1 MNNYENYLSNHLKAM
16 TDSKT
21 RENKKQWIS
30 YNYTKFLPDDKNSK
44 ILEIGPG
51 FGELLEFLIIDKNYN
66 NVKAVDLSQEVADFC
81 NAIKPGCTDKVD
93 DTIRYLK
100 NKPSKFN
107 MIFLFQVLEH
117 IPKKDV
123 VDFLSALRSS
133 LCEDGKIIIEVPNIA
148 NNVVGVYSF
157 FSDFTHE
164 VAYTEL
170 SLNYVLNVATF
181 SDIKIYE
188 LKVPL
193 ISVRRIIQACLQK
206 AVAVALLIIN
216 KIYLPSQKHCLSPT
230 IFAVVKK

>member
-1 MNNYENYLSNHLKAM
+1 MNSYENYLSNHLRVM

-21 RENKKQWIS
+21 RENKKHWIS
-30 YNYTKFLPDDKNSK
+30 YNYTKFLPNDKSAK

-51 FGELLEFLIIDKNYN
+51 FGELLEFLIIDNKYN
-66 NVKAVDLSQEVADFC
+66 NVRAVDLSQEVTDFC
-81 NAIKPGCTDKVD
+81 NAIKPGCAVKVD
-93 DTIRYLK
+93 DTISYLK
-100 NKPSKFN
+100 NNPSKFN

-123 VDFLSALRSS
+123 IDFLSALRSS
-133 LCEDGKIIIEVPNIA
+133 LCEDGEVIIEVPNIA
-148 NNVVGVYSF
+148 NNIVGAYSF

-170 SLNYVLNVATF
+170 SLNYVLNVAKF

-193 ISVRRIIQACLQK
+193 ISVGRIMQACLQK

-230 IFAVVKK
+230 IFAVIKK